1 MIQRIQGRSVTGMQS
16 KAANKAARKLEEAY
30 VSASSNLA
38 GTVNEK
44 KAARQLRDAELFND
58 KNTLIKSIASLTVSK
73 KNIPASAIKSSK
85 EAPMPTP
92 AEIAKK
98 QGITD
103 NNGQGAFNFF
113 G

>member
-1 MIQRIQGRSVTGMQS
+1 MIQRIQGVSFTGMQS
-16 KAANKAARKLEEAY
+16 KVANKAARKLEEAY

-44 KAARQLRDAELFND
+44 KAVRQLRDAEFFND
-58 KNTLIKSIASLTVSK
+58 KNTLIKNIASLTVSK
-73 KNIPASAIKSSK
+73 KNIPSSEIRSIK

-92 AEIAKK
+92 AEIANM

-103 NNGQGAFNFF
+103 NDGRGAFDFF